1 MDMSLYVIL
10 MQNNY
15 SIVKFRL
22 QKARILNAH
31 QIRPAWV
38 HRVVLVVEYQMSVV
52 TSYVFVST

>member
-22 QKARILNAH
+22 QKARILNEH

-38 HRVVLVVEYQMSVV
+38 QRVVLVVEYQMSVV